1 MFPITHYYCAKK
13 ILGKSS
19 SLLILGGLWP
29 DLARGT
35 GVGRNQ
41 AHESGKEFW
50 RWCQKQAPEALD
62 LARGIICHG
71 SDPPGLDFYADE
83 AWPGGEK
90 GWCFQEGEAWLDQV
104 ASATAL
110 PERYLGWK
118 AHNFVEMAF
127 ELILIKQE
135 PELGRG
141 ILAAVTDQKT
151 VRHASLLLGDF
162 WDLEPLQAADCYNQV
177 NRIFAIDPVNPYNL
191 ALKQDMAMRLR
202 DQSQEADI
210 EAMALLLEQIAE
222 DNPKKYLA
230 FLQQALE
237 KTWKMMVE
245 IEEGGS

>member
-13 ILGKSS
+13 IFGRSS

-41 AHESGKEFW
+41 AHESGKQFW
-50 RWCQKQAPEALD
+50 QWCQKQAPDALD

-83 AWPGGEK
+83 SWPGGEK
-90 GWCFQEGEAWLDQV
+90 GWCFQAGEAWLAQV

-110 PERYLGWK
+110 PEHYVGWK

-135 PELGRG
+135 PDLGRD
-141 ILAAVTDQKT
+141 ILAAVVDQKA
-151 VRHASLLLGDF
+151 VEQASILLSEF
-162 WDLEPLQAADCYNQV
+162 WHLEPKQVADCYAQV
-177 NRIFAIDPVNPYNL
+177 NRIFAIDPLDPYNL
-191 ALKQDMAMRLR
+191 ALKQDLAMRFR
-202 DQSQEADI
+202 NQSQAADI
-210 EAMALLLEQIAE
+210 EAMAYLLELIAKDKPE
-222 DNPKKYLA
+222 DYLA
-230 FLQQALE
+230 FLHQAMNL
-237 KTWKMMVE
+237 TWKTME
-245 IEEGGS
+245 IIEEGGS